1 MDAYVG
7 VWKQTLSS
15 EEEKEE
21 HKTFMMA
28 ECKGG
33 KRGIYMYIEKKKK
46 LGMFKVSTYF
56 FFSEMSS

>member
-33 KRGIYMYIEKKKK
+33 KRGIYTYIEKKKK
-46 LGMFKVSTYF
+46 LGMFKVST
-56 FFSEMSS
+56 